1 MDICKGMIVGATGTP
16 YSMGLFLFDICYP
29 QLYPSAAPMV
39 HFMTTGGGQ
48 VRFSPN
54 LYNDGK
60 VCLSLLG
67 TTGAWD
73 ESQRWNPNESSLA
86 QVLLS
91 IQSQILDVAEPYF
104 TEGGGHGGLEG
115 TPAGRK
121 GSARYNNTLRLS
133 TLRHAIIEP
142 LKSPP
147 KGYEIVTRRH
157 FAMCRKRLIVQAK
170 IWTLESRGTSLHG
183 RFMKAYSELVGLLSS
198 GKNLTCEE
206 WELADAGGNIFGA
219 LPPLSGD
226 LLALQRLDR
235 TLYNAFDSALH
246 LDDSSQSNGDEE
258 VEDELAQIN
267 EAMLARALELSL
279 EQGGN

>member
-1 MDICKGMIVGATGTP
+1 MCRAIIIGAMDTP
-16 YSMGLFLFDICYP
+16 YSVGVFQFDICYP

-60 VCLSLLG
+60 VCISLLG
-67 TTGAWD
+67 TTNASD

-104 TEGGGHGGLEG
+104 AEGGGHGGLHG
-115 TPAGRK
+115 TRAGQQ

-142 LKSPP
+142 LKFPP
-147 KGYEIVTRRH
+147 KGFEDVTRRH
-157 FAMCRKRLIVQAK
+157 FAMCRKRLMVQAK
-170 IWTLESRGTSLHG
+170 VWTLESRGTDLHG
-183 RFMKAYSELVGLLSS
+183 RFVKAYSELLVLLSS
-198 GKNLTCEE
+198 DKLSCED
-206 WELADAGGNIFGA
+206 WELADVGGNIMFGA
-219 LPPLSGD
+219 LPPLSDD
-226 LLALQRLDR
+226 LHALQRLDQSI
-235 TLYNAFDSALH
+235 YNNFSSALH
-246 LDDSSQSNGDEE
+246 HNDSTQSKNAN
-258 VEDELAQIN
+258 EDEDGN
-267 EAMLARALELSL
+267 EYEEQLNADMLARALELSL
-279 EQGGN
+279 RGNV